1 MSQADQPPEQPPE
14 RPTTVRLQKMSWAF
28 TQSAV
33 LFGAIETGFF
43 TAVSNNGESEQA
55 ISDALRLTLPNTQR
69 MIVALLTLGLI
80 ERDGQGFRNAP
91 DVERF
96 LVRDKPSY
104 AGAWVHWFHHQW
116 GAWGELGERLA
127 AGGEEQNLGFYTE
140 NFTVEHAR
148 RYHQATGSVGM
159 GAARKFLRE
168 VDLAGRRKILDLGGG
183 SGAYSIQAAK
193 QYPEIEAV
201 VLDLPEVVV
210 ISREFIAEH
219 GVAGRVT
226 AEACDFTADDFPEG
240 ADVILMN
247 SNLPQYS
254 GQVIQSVVQ
263 KAFDALVPGGEMHIC
278 GEMVN
283 EDWNGP
289 LIPAMCAVH
298 GALFHS
304 TALPHTPSDCIGY
317 FEAAGFQDVQVREFI
332 PDILQH
338 ITGRKPA

>member
-1 MSQADQPPEQPPE
+1 MKQSKSVPE
-14 RPTTVRLQKMSWAF
+14 RPTTVRLQKLSWAF

-33 LFGAIETGFF
+33 LFGAIEAGFF
-43 TAVSNNGESEQA
+43 TAVTKNGTSAEA
-55 ISDALRLTLPNTQR
+55 IAQTLGITVPNTQR

-80 ERDGQGFRNAP
+80 ERDGTGFRNAP

-96 LVRDKPSY
+96 LVRDQPSY
-104 AGAWVHWFHHQW
+104 AGDWVHWFHHQW
-116 GAWGELGERLA
+116 GAWGELGQRLQA
-127 AGGEEQNLGFYTE
+127 TGEERSLGFYTE
-140 NFTVEHAR
+140 GFTVEHAR
-148 RYHQATGSVGM
+148 RYHQATASVGM

-168 VDLAGRRKILDLGGG
+168 VDLTGRRKILDLGGG

-210 ISREFIAEH
+210 VSRDFITEH
-219 GVAGRVT
+219 GVAERVS
-226 AEACDFTADDFPEG
+226 AEACDFTADPLPSG
-240 ADVILMN
+240 ADVIMMN

-254 GQVIQSVVQ
+254 GAVIQMVVQ
-263 KAFDALVPGGEMHIC
+263 KAYDALEPGGEMHIC

-289 LIPAMCAVH
+289 LIPAMCAMH
-298 GALFHS
+298 GALFQS
-304 TALPHTPSDCIGY
+304 TALPHTPTDCIGY
-317 FEAAGFQDVQVREFI
+317 FEAAGFQDIQVREFI

-338 ITGRKPA
+338 ITGRKPT

>member
-1 MSQADQPPEQPPE
+1 MKQTRSTNE
-14 RPTTVRLQKMSWAF
+14 RPTTVRLQKLSWAF

-33 LFGAIETGFF
+33 LFGAIECGFF
-43 TAVSNNGESEQA
+43 TAVAKNGDSAESIAE
-55 ISDALRLTLPNTQR
+55 ALGITVPNTQR

-80 ERDGQGFRNAP
+80 ERDGTGFRNAP
-91 DVERF
+91 DVARF
-96 LVRDKPSY
+96 LVQDQPSY

-116 GAWGELGERLA
+116 GAWGELGQRLQA
-127 AGGEEQNLGFYTE
+127 TGEEKSLGFYTE
-140 NFTVEHAR
+140 GFTVEHAR
-148 RYHQATGSVGM
+148 RYHQATASVGM

-168 VDLAGRRKILDLGGG
+168 VDLTGRRKILDLGGG

-210 ISREFIAEH
+210 VSRDFIAEH
-219 GVAGRVT
+219 GVEEQVT
-226 AEACDFTADDFPEG
+226 AEACDFTSEPFPGG

-254 GQVIQSVVQ
+254 GEVIQSVVK

-283 EDWNGP
+283 EDWSGP
-289 LIPAMCAVH
+289 LIPAMCAMH
-298 GALFHS
+298 GALFQS
-304 TALPHTPSDCIGY
+304 TALPHTPTDCIGY
-317 FEAAGFQDVQVREFI
+317 FETAGFRDIQVREFI

>member
-1 MSQADQPPEQPPE
+1 MTQQQAGGE

-43 TAVSNNGESEQA
+43 TAVSSDGSSAEA
-55 ISDALRLTLPNTQR
+55 IAEALGITVHNAQR

-80 ERDGQGFRNAP
+80 ERNGSGFRNAP

-96 LVRDKPSY
+96 LVQDQPSY
-104 AGAWVHWFHHQW
+104 AGDWVHWFHHQW
-116 GAWGELGERLA
+116 GAWGELGQRLRA
-127 AGGEEQNLGFYTE
+127 TGDEKSLGFYTE
-140 NFTVEHAR
+140 GFTVEHAR
-148 RYHQATGSVGM
+148 RYHQATASVGM

-168 VDLAGRRKILDLGGG
+168 VDLTGRRKILDLGGG

-210 ISREFIAEH
+210 VSRDFIREH
-219 GVAGRVT
+219 GVADRVT
-226 AEACDFTADDFPEG
+226 AAACDFTADPFPAG

-254 GQVIQSVVQ
+254 GTVIQTVVQ
-263 KAFDALVPGGEMHIC
+263 KAFDALEPGGEMHIC

-289 LIPAMCAVH
+289 LIPAMCALH
-298 GALFHS
+298 GALFQS

-317 FEAAGFQDVQVREFI
+317 FEAAGFQDIRVREFI

>member
-1 MSQADQPPEQPPE
+1 MSSEKTPT

-33 LFGAIETGFF
+33 LFGAIEVGFF
-43 TAVSNNGESEQA
+43 TAVSNSGG
-55 ISDALRLTLPNTQR
+55 SDETIAEALGMTLPNAQR
-69 MIVALLTLGLI
+69 MIVALLTLDLI
-80 ERDGQGFRNAP
+80 ERDEDGVGFHNAP

-96 LVRDKPSY
+96 LVQDQPSY

-116 GAWGELGERLA
+116 GAWGELGERLGA
-127 AGGEEQNLGFYTE
+127 SGDEKNLGFYTE
-140 NFTVEHAR
+140 GFTEAHAR
-148 RYHQATGSVGM
+148 RYHQATASVGM

-168 VDLAGRRKILDLGGG
+168 VDLTGRHKILDLGGG

-193 QYPEIEAV
+193 QYAEIEAV

-210 ISREFIAEH
+210 ISREFIAENDLSD
-219 GVAGRVT
+219 RVT
-226 AEACDFTADDFPEG
+226 AQPCDFTADPFPGG

-254 GQVIQSVVQ
+254 GAVIQGVVQ
-263 KAFDALVPGGEMHIC
+263 KAFDALEPGGEMHIC

-283 EDWNGP
+283 EDWSGP
-289 LIPAMCAVH
+289 LIPAMCAMH
-298 GALFHS
+298 GALFSS

-317 FEAAGFQDVQVREFI
+317 FEAAGFTDVHVREFI

-338 ITGRKPA
+338 ITGRKPT

>member
-1 MSQADQPPEQPPE
+1 MMNET

-33 LFGAIETGFF
+33 LFGAIEAGFF
-43 TAVSNNGESEQA
+43 TAVANNGDSAEA
-55 ISDALRLTLPNTQR
+55 IAKSLGITVPNTQR

-80 ERDGQGFRNAP
+80 ERDGGGFRNAP

-96 LVRDKPSY
+96 LVQDKPSY

-116 GAWGELGERLA
+116 GAWGELGQRLQ
-127 AGGEEQNLGFYTE
+127 AGAEEKPLGFYTE
-140 NFTVEHAR
+140 GFTVEHAR
-148 RYHQATGSVGM
+148 RYHEATGSVGM

-168 VDLAGRRKILDLGGG
+168 VDLTGRRKILDLGGG

-193 QYPEIEAV
+193 QYPEIVAV

-210 ISREFIAEH
+210 VSREFIAEH
-219 GVAGRVT
+219 GVADRVT
-226 AEACDFTADDFPEG
+226 AEACDFTADPFPGG

-254 GQVIQSVVQ
+254 GPVIQGVVQ
-263 KAFDALVPGGEMHIC
+263 KAFDALEPGGELHIC

-289 LIPAMCAVH
+289 LIPAMCAMH
-298 GALFHS
+298 GALFQS

-317 FEAAGFQDVQVREFI
+317 FEAAGFGEVKVREFI

>member
-1 MSQADQPPEQPPE
+1 MKQTRPAAE
-14 RPTTVRLQKMSWAF
+14 RPTTVRLQKLSWAF

-33 LFGAIETGFF
+33 LFGAIEAGFF
-43 TAVSNNGESEQA
+43 TAVAKYGDSAETIAQA
-55 ISDALRLTLPNTQR
+55 LDITVPNTQR

-80 ERDGQGFRNAP
+80 ERDGTGFRNAP

-96 LVRDKPSY
+96 LVQDQPSY
-104 AGAWVHWFHHQW
+104 AGDWVHWFHHQW
-116 GAWGELGERLA
+116 GAWGELGQRLQA
-127 AGGEEQNLGFYTE
+127 MGEEKSLGFYTE
-140 NFTVEHAR
+140 GFTVEHAR
-148 RYHQATGSVGM
+148 RYHQATASVGM

-168 VDLAGRRKILDLGGG
+168 VDLTGRRKILDLGGG
-183 SGAYSIQAAK
+183 SGAYSIQAAR

-210 ISREFIAEH
+210 VSRDFITEH
-219 GVAGRVT
+219 GVAERVT
-226 AEACDFTADDFPEG
+226 AEACDFTADPLPGG

-254 GQVIQSVVQ
+254 GEVIQAVVQ
-263 KAFDALVPGGEMHIC
+263 KAYDALEPGGEMHIC

-289 LIPAMCAVH
+289 LIPAMCAMH
-298 GALFHS
+298 GALFQS
-304 TALPHTPSDCIGY
+304 TALPHTPTDCIGY
-317 FEAAGFQDVQVREFI
+317 FEAAGFQDIQVREFI

-338 ITGRKPA
+338 ITGRKPS

>member
-1 MSQADQPPEQPPE
+1 MSQAPANME
-14 RPTTVRLQKMSWAF
+14 RPTTVRLQKLSWAF

-33 LFGAIETGFF
+33 LFGAIEAGFF
-43 TAVSNNGESEQA
+43 TAVANHGDSAESISQA
-55 ISDALRLTLPNTQR
+55 LGITLPNTQR
-69 MIVALLTLGLI
+69 MVVALLTLGLI
-80 ERDGQGFRNAP
+80 ERDGGGFRNAP
-91 DVERF
+91 DVARF
-96 LVRDKPSY
+96 LVQDQPGY

-116 GAWGELGERLA
+116 GAWGELGQRLQA
-127 AGGEEQNLGFYTE
+127 TGEEKSLGFYTE
-140 NFTVEHAR
+140 GFTVEHAR
-148 RYHQATGSVGM
+148 RYHQATASVGM

-168 VDLAGRRKILDLGGG
+168 VDLTGRHKILDLGGG

-193 QYPEIEAV
+193 QYPEIQAV

-210 ISREFIAEH
+210 VSRDFIAEH
-219 GVAGRVT
+219 EVADRVT
-226 AEACDFTADDFPEG
+226 AEACDFTADPFPSG

-254 GQVIQSVVQ
+254 GAMIQSVVQ
-263 KAFDALVPGGEMHIC
+263 KAFDALEPGGELHIC

-289 LIPAMCAVH
+289 LIPAMCAMH
-298 GALFHS
+298 GALFQS

-317 FEAAGFQDVQVREFI
+317 FEAAGFLDVRVREFI

-338 ITGRKPA
+338 ITGRKPI

>member
-1 MSQADQPPEQPPE
+1 
-14 RPTTVRLQKMSWAF
+14 MSWAF

-33 LFGAIETGFF
+33 LFGAIEAGFF
-43 TAVSNNGESEQA
+43 TAVSSDGGSEEA
-55 ISDALRLTLPNTQR
+55 IAAALGITVPNTQR

-80 ERDGQGFRNAP
+80 ERNGAGFRNAP

-96 LVRDKPSY
+96 LVQGQRSY
-104 AGAWVHWFHHQW
+104 AGDWVHWFHHQW
-116 GAWGELGERLA
+116 GAWGELGQRLQA
-127 AGGEEQNLGFYTE
+127 AGEEKSLGFYTE
-140 NFTVEHAR
+140 GFTVEHAR
-148 RYHQATGSVGM
+148 RYHQATASVGM

-168 VDLAGRRKILDLGGG
+168 VDLTGRRKILDLGGG
-183 SGAYSIQAAK
+183 SGAYSIQAAR

-210 ISREFIAEH
+210 VSREFIAEH
-219 GVAGRVT
+219 GVADRVT
-226 AEACDFTADDFPEG
+226 AEACDFTADPFPGG

-254 GQVIQSVVQ
+254 GPVIQAVVQ
-263 KAFDALVPGGEMHIC
+263 KAYDALAPGGEMHIC

-289 LIPAMCAVH
+289 LIPAMCAMH
-298 GALFHS
+298 GALFQS

-317 FEAAGFQDVQVREFI
+317 FETAGFLDVRVREFI